1 MIAFRP
7 ELKALSLVLAVAVVA
22 ALVVAFTTRSPRSF
36 GVARPMA
43 PVSSATARGSALPG
57 LLPGPLTGLPTA
69 RALATRRPLAV
80 VIDNF
85 FLDARP
91 QAGLSRASVV
101 FEAPVEG
108 GITRLLA
115 IYLEDDAP
123 TVGPIRSTRPY
134 FVAWAASFHSVLV
147 HAGGSPAALRLLHT
161 IPEVDDLEALA
172 RGSDFHRVTDKPAP
186 HNLFSSTQAVRAAAQ
201 RKGIDSPL
209 PFTFSAHKSEALLS
223 RRGRAKSIRVDF
235 STPSVASPAAY
246 AVSYRYLRRR
256 NVYVRAQGG
265 IPFVDS
271 TTNRPITTKNV
282 VILFAGDTPIP
293 NDPLQRVTVQT
304 TGSGRALYFRDGHVV
319 RGFWRKRSISSALV
333 FLDSSGA
340 TVSLDRGNS
349 WIEAVPPGGVH
360 YSGS

>member
-1 MIAFRP
+1 VSTFRP
-7 ELKALSLVLAVAVVA
+7 ELGALSLVVAIAFGA
-22 ALVVAFTTRSPRSF
+22 ALIVAFTTRSPRSF
-36 GVARPMA
+36 GVAQPMA
-43 PVSSATARGSALPG
+43 PGNGVAARPRALPS

-85 FLDARP
+85 YPDARP

-115 IYLEDDAP
+115 LYLENDAP
-123 TVGPIRSTRPY
+123 TVGPIRSARPY
-134 FVAWAASFHSVLV
+134 FVAWAAGFQPVFV
-147 HAGGSPAALRLLHT
+147 HAGGSPAALKLL
-161 IPEVDDLEALA
+161 PNVPQVGDLEALR
-172 RGSDFHRVTDKPAP
+172 RGSEFHRVKDKPAP
-186 HNLFSSTQAVRAAAQ
+186 HNLFSSTTAMLAVAQ
-201 RKGIDSPL
+201 RNGIDSPL
-209 PFTFSAHKSEALLS
+209 PFTFSAHKPDAVPSA
-223 RRGRAKSIRVDF
+223 RGRAQTIRVDF
-235 STPSVASPAAY
+235 STPSVPSPAAY

-265 IPFVDS
+265 VPFVDS
-271 TTNRPITTKNV
+271 ATNRPVTTDNV
-282 VILFAGDTPIP
+282 VILFAGVTPIP

-304 TGSGRALYFRDGHVV
+304 TGSGQALYFRDGHVV
-319 RGFWRKRSISSALV
+319 RGFWRKRSINSALL
-333 FLDSSGA
+333 FLSSGGA
-340 TVSLDRGNS
+340 TVSLDRGNT

>member
-7 ELKALSLVLAVAVVA
+7 ELKALSLVLAVALVA

-123 TVGPIRSTRPY
+123 TVGPIRSARPY
-134 FVAWAASFHSVLV
+134 FVAWAASFHSVFV
-147 HAGGSPAALRLLHT
+147 HAGGAPAALALLPKVPQ
-161 IPEVDDLEALA
+161 IGDLEALE
-172 RGSDFHRVTDKPAP
+172 RGSEFRRVKDKPAP
-186 HNLFSSTQAVRAAAQ
+186 HNLFSSTVAMRAAAQ
-201 RKGIDSPL
+201 RKAIDSPL

-223 RRGRAKSIRVDF
+223 RRGRAQSIHVDF

-246 AVSYRYLRRR
+246 AVSFRYLRRR
-256 NVYVRAQGG
+256 DVYVRTQGG
-265 IPFVDS
+265 APFVDS
-271 TTNRPITTKNV
+271 ATNRPVSTNNV
-282 VILFAGDTPIP
+282 VVLFAAVTPIP
-293 NDPLQRVTVQT
+293 SDSLQRVTVQT

-319 RGFWRKRSISSALV
+319 RGFWRKRSIGSLLV
-333 FLDSSGA
+333 FLDSRGA
-340 TVSLDRGNS
+340 TVSLDRGNT